1 MLFLRACLKLRV
13 VLPDRKWD
21 SMQTYIHLW
30 PTSLKS
36 SNRKFLRIRTFES
49 KPVSALCWAG
59 CGGDISLLS
68 SLVIYWPIILIFI
81 CNKLNVCLYLN
92 VFKCFNAHIDNFFFS
107 NQLVIFFSCKS
118 ETNFSFQP
126 PSSMSEHLSG
136 YQEWHKMHISSSIG
150 VVDASMH
157 VKNTCRALSACVS
170 SFDK

>member
-21 SMQTYIHLW
+21 SMQTYLHLW

-36 SNRKFLRIRTFES
+36 SNRKFLRIRTFKS

-92 VFKCFNAHIDNFFFS
+92 VFKCFNAHID
-107 NQLVIFFSCKS
+107 
-118 ETNFSFQP
+118 FSFFP
-126 PSSMSEHLSG
+126 TSWSFSSVASPRPTSVFNLHQACLNTSVG
-136 YQEWHKMHISSSIG
+136 TKNDIRCISAAVS
-150 VVDASMH
+150 VWSMH
-157 VKNTCRALSACVS
+157 PCM
-170 SFDK
+170 